1 MPTSWRTLDIIPCF
15 VARRRKTSSP
25 WRAGS
30 RTMWPSTRTWRSGT
44 TTHGGLVEV
53 QPHVFGRRVFAQFV
67 FGTGDAMGL
76 THEWAAEWN

>member
-1 MPTSWRTLDIIPCF
+1 
-15 VARRRKTSSP
+15 
-25 WRAGS
+25 
-30 RTMWPSTRTWRSGT
+30 MWPSTRTWRSGT